1 MMRTIYT
8 IRNNKTGK
16 EYKVES
22 IGVESFEMVW
32 LSQKCWFSTGSE
44 VTITNENGESKV
56 FTK

>member
-8 IRNNKTGK
+8 IRDNKTGK

-44 VTITNENGESKV
+44 ITITNENGESKV